1 VIFGPV
7 YDPLTP
13 AWKKL
18 AFAALILA
26 AAFIVY
32 RGRSRSSGQFLT
44 AVLLAVVASL
54 AFVLILFFR

>member
-7 YDPLTP
+7 SDWCTP

-18 AFAALILA
+18 ALAVLILA
-26 AAFIVY
+26 AVFIVY

-44 AVLLAVVASL
+44 AVLLAPS
-54 AFVLILFFR
+54 IRRRDK